1 MNPKEIKRQV
11 KLEKLQNEHG
21 SLTREK
27 ERLQHSTNK
36 RLKEINLRLKELG
49 QAIFDLKN
57 LDGDTPHITDHAIV
71 RYLERV
77 KGVNIWD
84 LKAEIMNH
92 KNAVRVVNTIVTVN
106 KDDDEDLSVL
116 PPKS

>member
-1 MNPKEIKRQV
+1 MNEKDLRRQE
-11 KLEKLQNEHG
+11 KLEKLQNRHG
-21 SLTREK
+21 ELTREK
-27 ERLQHSTNK
+27 ERLQASTNK
-36 RLKEINLRLKELG
+36 RVREINIELKQLG

-57 LDGDTPHITDHAIV
+57 LHGDTPHITDHAIV

-92 KNAVRVVNTIVTVN
+92 KQSVRVENVIVTVN
-106 KDDDEDLSVL
+106 KEEDADNISQV
-116 PPKS
+116 S